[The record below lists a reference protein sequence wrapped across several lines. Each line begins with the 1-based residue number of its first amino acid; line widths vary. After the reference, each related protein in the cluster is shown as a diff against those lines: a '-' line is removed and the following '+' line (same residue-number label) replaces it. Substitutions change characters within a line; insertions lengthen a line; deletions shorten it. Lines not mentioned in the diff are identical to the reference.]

1 MKPRFLVIFL
11 FSILINLLGNTVYG
25 QDRPK
30 IGLVLSGGG
39 AKGIAHI
46 GVLKAMEKA
55 GIKPDYITGTSMGAV
70 VGGLYAI
77 GYSADEIEKMILEV
91 DWNLIL
97 SNQVPLNYISF
108 EEKEYFNR
116 FMLEFPMEGF
126 RLKLPSGLIEGQML
140 SEALQHFCWP
150 AVKYEH
156 FDEFPIPF
164 RCIATNVKTGLPII
178 FEDGPL
184 PFAIRASMALPS
196 AFTAVRMD
204 STLLVDGGVTNNFP
218 VQEVVDMGADIVIGV
233 NVSTTLDEELPESMI
248 DILMSL
254 AMIESTSKLK
264 NQIERCDIYIEPYL
278 AGYST
283 GSFGNSQ
290 EIMDLGVA
298 AGDKFEKDFKDLATQ
313 IGATGAVENT
323 EMPIETY
330 RINEIEL
337 DGNTIFSDQ
346 LIYNKLGLGP
356 GDKVSRI
363 NLEQGLRRV
372 FGINGFSKVDYNV
385 EPLGIDSLCNLSLK
399 LVEKNKTR
407 LAASFHLD
415 NVFSSGIVLNVS
427 SRDLLGKESR
437 TIVGVDISRNPRFRL
452 DYYKYVGQNKRLA
465 FNLRYD
471 YAHEQLPIYEE
482 GNLSDTRID
491 KSHTISVN
499 AITTQSLKQSVI
511 IGITSE
517 FRAAQSKFNVIAPE
531 DFKQLNERFTYLK
544 LTYSRNRLN
553 DRNFPTKGV
562 EGHIQFRTYLNTELE
577 AVFESGVDSIDIFQD
592 DELIRA
598 GKGEIDQIVED
609 LTPSFFGTAF
619 ASASGYVFITPGT
632 QLIPYGAV
640 GVTLGTSGEGAYVD
654 EWYVG
659 GNQRVNFNDVRAL
672 GLNYAEYQ
680 APNFGVIG
688 LRMQHVLLHRFYFSY
703 GANYVGA
710 YKYVP
715 MEDFSSA
722 MSLDNI
728 SDNTTLGYGMELSV
742 KTQLGPISGGISSN
756 TDDGFLRYY
765 FSFGF
770 SMNYKD

>member
-1 MKPRFLVIFL
+1 MF
-11 FSILINLLGNTVYG
+11 LLGDAIYA
-25 QDRPK
+25 QKRPK

-55 GIKPDYITGTSMGAV
+55 GIKPDYITGTSMGSV

-77 GYSADEIEKMILEV
+77 GYSADEIEKMILNV

-116 FMLEFPMEGF
+116 FMVEFQMEGLH
-126 RLKLPSGLIEGQML
+126 LKLPSGLIEGQML

-150 AVKYEH
+150 ATRYKH

-164 RCIATNVKTGLPII
+164 RCIATDVKTGLPII

-233 NVSTTLDEELPESMI
+233 NVSTKLNEKLPESMI

-254 AMIESTSKLK
+254 SMIQSTSKLK
-264 NQIERCDIYIEPYL
+264 EQINRCDIYIEPYL
-278 AGYST
+278 ADYST
-283 GSFGNSQ
+283 ASFGNSE
-290 EIMDLGVA
+290 EIMVLGIA
-298 AGDKFEKDFKDLATQ
+298 AGEKYATEFENLASQ
-313 IGATGAVENT
+313 IGSNGAVENT

-330 RINEIEL
+330 RINEITL
-337 DGNTIFSDQ
+337 NGNKLFSNQ
-346 LIYNKLGLGP
+346 LIFNKLGLSA
-356 GDKVSRI
+356 GDSISRV
-363 NLEQGLRRV
+363 NLELGIRRV
-372 FGINGFSKVDYNV
+372 FGINGFSRVDYNL
-385 EPLGIDSLCNLSLK
+385 EPLGEDSLCNLSLK

-407 LAASFHLD
+407 LGASFHLD
-415 NVFSSGIVLNVS
+415 NVFSAGVVLNVS
-427 SRDLLGKESR
+427 SRDLIGKESR
-437 TIVGVDISRNPRFRL
+437 TIVGVDISKNPRIRF

-471 YAHEQLPIYEE
+471 YSHEQLPLYEE
-482 GNLSDTRID
+482 GILFDTRVD
-491 KSHTISVN
+491 KSHIIHIN
-499 AITTQSLKQSVI
+499 AITTQSLKQSFVF
-511 IGITSE
+511 GVTAE
-517 FRAAQSKFNVIAPE
+517 YRGTKSKYNIIAPE
-531 DFKQLNERFTYLK
+531 GLKQVNETFTYLG

-553 DRNFPTKGV
+553 DRNFPTKGI
-562 EGHIQFRTYLNTELE
+562 EGHIQLRTYLNTELASE
-577 AVFESGVDSIDIFQD
+577 FENGIDSIDVIVKDIRYRIGKSDFDQLL
-592 DELIRA
+592 DE
-598 GKGEIDQIVED
+598 
-609 LTPSFFGTAF
+609 LTPSLFGTAL
-619 ASASGYVFITPGT
+619 AEASGFIFITPGT
-632 QLIPYGAV
+632 QLVPYIAG
-640 GVTLGTSGEGAYVD
+640 GVTLGTSEGGALVD
-654 EWYVG
+654 SWYVG
-659 GNQRVNFNDVRAL
+659 GNQRVKFNDTRAL

-688 LRMQHVLLHRFYFSY
+688 LRLQHVLLHKFYFSY

-710 YKYVP
+710 YKYIP
-715 MEDFSSA
+715 LEDFSNA
-722 MSLDNI
+722 LSLNNI
-728 SDNTTLGYGMELSV
+728 SDNTIFGYGMELSV
-742 KTQLGPISGGISSN
+742 KTGLGPISGGISSN
-756 TDDGFLRYY
+756 TSDGYLRYY
-765 FSFGF
+765 FAFGF